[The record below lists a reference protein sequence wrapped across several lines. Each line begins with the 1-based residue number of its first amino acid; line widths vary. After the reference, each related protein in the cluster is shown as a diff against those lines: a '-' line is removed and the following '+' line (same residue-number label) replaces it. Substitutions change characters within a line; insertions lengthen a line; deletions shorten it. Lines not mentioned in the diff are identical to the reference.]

1 MVNIEFDED
10 LLIHDIIDL
19 NGITILCPRLLASD
33 IAHEIYIDWYADEN
47 GKVPTDY
54 VFSRCYDK
62 LYDVISQMV
71 KDVEDI
77 LEDND
82 MWLA

>member
-1 MVNIEFDED
+1 MKIEFNED
-10 LLIHDIIDL
+10 LLEHDIIDL
-19 NGITILCPRLLASD
+19 DGITVLCPRLLASD
-33 IAHEIYIDWYADEN
+33 VAHEIYIDWYDDGN
-47 GKVPTDY
+47 VPTNY
-54 VFSRCYDK
+54 VFERCYDK
-62 LYDVISQMV
+62 LYDIASQMV